1 MRQGWQW
8 TMTSA
13 ARKQFERLDDRLQD
27 DILAKLENLTTGAPN
42 LDLQKLTGNQ
52 GYRLRV
58 RTVRVIFS
66 IDTEAET
73 FLITQVADR
82 KDAYR

>member
-1 MRQGWQW
+1 MRQGWPW

-42 LDLQKLTGNQ
+42 LDIEKLAGKH
-52 GYRLRV
+52 G
-58 RTVRVIFS
+58 
-66 IDTEAET
+66 
-73 FLITQVADR
+73 
-82 KDAYR
+82 